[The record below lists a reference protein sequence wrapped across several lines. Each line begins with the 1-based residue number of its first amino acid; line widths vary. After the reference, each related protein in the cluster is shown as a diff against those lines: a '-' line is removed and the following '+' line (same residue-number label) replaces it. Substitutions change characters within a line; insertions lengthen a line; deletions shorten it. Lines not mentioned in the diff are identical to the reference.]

1 MTTPKD
7 VTPEV
12 DLAVRR
18 LLARYCHLVDD
29 HDYDA
34 AAALFTDD
42 GRFRLVDDDLKG
54 QAAIR
59 SWMDS
64 IPPSMSHQVSNVVV
78 SNASRSDTYHAVS
91 DLTASIK
98 TNGAWSVV
106 FVGRYHD
113 TLSGDGR
120 DMKFTQRIV
129 TGR

>member
-1 MTTPKD
+1 MTTSKD

-34 AAALFTDD
+34 AAALFADD
-42 GRFRLVDDDLKG
+42 GRFRLVDRDIKG

-59 SWMDS
+59 SWMDT
-64 IPPSMSHQVSNVVV
+64 IPPSLFHQVSNVVV
-78 SNASRSDTYHAVS
+78 SNASRPDTYHAVS
-91 DLTASIK
+91 DLMAAAKSGGGWTIS
-98 TNGAWSVV
+98 
-106 FVGRYHD
+106 FLGRYHD

-129 TGR
+129 TAR

>member
-1 MTTPKD
+1 MTTSKD

-42 GRFRLVDDDLKG
+42 GRFRLVDRDLKG

-59 SWMDS
+59 SWMDT
-64 IPPSMSHQVSNVVV
+64 IPPSLFHQVSNVVV
-78 SNASRSDTYHAVS
+78 SNASRPDTYHAVS
-91 DLTASIK
+91 DLMAASKSDGRWTI
-98 TNGAWSVV
+98 S
-106 FVGRYHD
+106 FLGRYHD

-120 DMKFTQRIV
+120 EMRFSQRIV
-129 TGR
+129 TAR

>member
-1 MTTPKD
+1 MTTSKD

-42 GRFRLVDDDLKG
+42 GRFRLADHDLKG

-59 SWMDS
+59 SWMDT
-64 IPPSMSHQVSNVVV
+64 IPPSLFHQVSNVVV
-78 SNASRSDTYHAVS
+78 SNASRPDTYHAVS
-91 DLTASIK
+91 DVMAAAKADGRWTISFL
-98 TNGAWSVV
+98 
-106 FVGRYHD
+106 GRYHD

-129 TGR
+129 TAR